1 MKALNRIVTA
11 LLAAAVFPVA
21 YFTDLMTV
29 YMHAN
34 IYDSNIVENLSI
46 QRIISLF
53 TGDGLFADMVG
64 SGTEFPAALERYKAN
79 LVAIVVFF
87 ALALLVAL
95 ATVIVAAVT
104 NSQKT
109 TAILGTVGLLCMIG
123 MMIAFSG
130 ISTAIKEGSLTLGGI
145 AGMTLLNLVGKLV
158 LVTLSTAPTV
168 MLVLFLTIAIW
179 NVAFIM
185 INLGEEDTK
194 KAKQKSKKKRAK

>member
-79 LVAIVVFF
+79 LIAIVVFF

-130 ISTAIKEGSLTLGGI
+130 VSTAIKEGSLTLGGI

>member
-130 ISTAIKEGSLTLGGI
+130 VSTAIKEGSLTLGGI

>member
-79 LVAIVVFF
+79 LIAIVVFF

-130 ISTAIKEGSLTLGGI
+130 VSTAIKEGSLTLGGI

-179 NVAFIM
+179 NVAFVM

-194 KAKQKSKKKRAK
+194 KTKQKSKKKRAK

>member
-21 YFTDLMTV
+21 YFTDLLTV

-53 TGDGLFADMVG
+53 TGDGLFADTVG
-64 SGTEFPAALERYKAN
+64 SGTEFPEALERYKAN
-79 LVAIVVFF
+79 LVMIVVFF

-104 NSQKT
+104 NSQKA
-109 TAILGTVGLLCMIG
+109 TAILGTAGVVCMIG

-145 AGMTLLNLVGKLV
+145 AGMTLLNLIGKLV

-168 MLVLFLTIAIW
+168 MLVLFLTMAIW

-185 INLGEEDTK
+185 ISLGEEDK
-194 KAKQKSKKKRAK
+194 KVKSPKKKRAK

>member
-64 SGTEFPAALERYKAN
+64 SGMEFPAALERYKAN
-79 LVAIVVFF
+79 LIAIVVFF

-130 ISTAIKEGSLTLGGI
+130 VSTAIKEGSLTLGGI